1 MHNSKIKKKII
12 TLIGPT
18 ACNKTSTAVH
28 LIKKFPISIIG
39 VDSVQI
45 YKRFNIGSAK
55 PPKEILEKYKHHLV
69 DSADPE
75 NIFSVKDF
83 YDQAYRI
90 VIQAHSN
97 NRIPLLVGGTMM
109 YFNAL
114 FKGINN
120 IPEGNEAIRE
130 ELQRELDNRGVDKLF
145 NELKE
150 IDPESAKTIK
160 QNDKQRIMRALEVF
174 KISGKKISDFKKE
187 DTENIFEEF
196 EFINLGIFPSDRE
209 ILQARIRERIV
220 EMINMGLIK
229 EAQEIIKLDN
239 IAKNHPALNSINY
252 KEAIQVINGELDAS
266 ELEEKCVF
274 STRPLVKRQ
283 RTWMKKWEDLQCF
296 DLGAMDMAYD
306 ELKKHLNLL

>member
-1 MHNSKIKKKII
+1 MQNSKIKKKII

-18 ACNKTSTAVH
+18 ACDKTSTAVH

-55 PPKEILEKYKHHLV
+55 PPKGILEKYKHHLV
-69 DSADPE
+69 NTVDPE
-75 NIFSVKDF
+75 NIFSVKNF

-90 VIQAHSN
+90 VIQAHLN

-114 FKGINN
+114 FKGIND

-130 ELQRELDNRGVDKLF
+130 ELQQELDDTGVDKLF

-160 QNDKQRIMRALEVF
+160 ENDKQRIIRALEVF
-174 KISGKKISDFKKE
+174 KISGKKISHFKKE
-187 DTENIFEEF
+187 TTENIFEEF
-196 EFINLGIFPSDRE
+196 EFINIGIFPSDRD
-209 ILQARIRERIV
+209 ILQVRIRERIV
-220 EMINMGLIK
+220 EMISMGLIK
-229 EAQEIIKLDN
+229 EAQEIIKLEN

-266 ELEEKCVF
+266 ELEEKCVI
-274 STRPLVKRQ
+274 STRQLAKRQ
-283 RTWMKKWEDLQCF
+283 LTWMRSFNFSKTF
-296 DLGAMDMAYD
+296 DINSAIEIEKYL
-306 ELKKHLNLL
+306 EEQIF

>member
-28 LIKKFPISIIG
+28 LVKKFPISIIG

-55 PPKEILEKYKHHLV
+55 PPKEILEKYRPHLV

-90 VIQAHSN
+90 VMQAHSS

-114 FKGINN
+114 FKGIND

-145 NELKE
+145 NEMKE

-220 EMINMGLIK
+220 EMINMGLIR

-252 KEAIQVINGELDAS
+252 KEAIQVINGELDAN
-266 ELEEKCVF
+266 ELEEKCVI
-274 STRPLVKRQ
+274 STRQLVKRQ
-283 RTWMKKWEDLQCF
+283 LTWMRSFNFSKTF
-296 DLGAMDMAYD
+296 DINSPIEIEKYL
-306 ELKKHLNLL
+306 EEQIF

>member
-1 MHNSKIKKKII
+1 MQNSKIKKKII

-18 ACNKTSTAVH
+18 ACDKTSTAVH

-55 PPKEILEKYKHHLV
+55 PPKGILEKYKHHLV
-69 DSADPE
+69 NTVDPK
-75 NIFSVKDF
+75 NIFSVKNF

-90 VIQAHSN
+90 VIQAHLN

-114 FKGINN
+114 FKGIND

-130 ELQRELDNRGVDKLF
+130 ELQQELDDTGVDKLF

-160 QNDKQRIMRALEVF
+160 ENDKQRIMRALEVF

-187 DTENIFEEF
+187 TTENIFEEF
-196 EFINLGIFPSDRE
+196 EFINIGIFPSDRD
-209 ILQARIRERIV
+209 ILQVRIRERIV

-229 EAQEIIKLDN
+229 EAQEIIKLEN

-266 ELEEKCVF
+266 ELEEKCVI
-274 STRPLVKRQ
+274 STRQLAKRQ
-283 RTWMKKWEDLQCF
+283 LTWMRSFNFSKTF
-296 DLGAMDMAYD
+296 DINSAIEIEKYL
-306 ELKKHLNLL
+306 EEQIF

>member
-28 LIKKFPISIIG
+28 LIKKLPISIIG

-55 PPKEILEKYKHHLV
+55 PPNEILEKYKHHLV
-69 DSADPE
+69 DSTDPE

-90 VIQAHSN
+90 VMQAHSN

-109 YFNAL
+109 YFNAV
-114 FKGINN
+114 FKGIND
-120 IPEGNEAIRE
+120 IPEGHETLRE

-150 IDPESAKTIK
+150 IDPESAQTIK
-160 QNDKQRIMRALEVF
+160 ENDKQRIMRALEVF

-220 EMINMGLIK
+220 EMINMGLIR

-252 KEAIQVINGELDAS
+252 KEAIQVINGELDAN
-266 ELEEKCVF
+266 ELEEKCAI
-274 STRPLVKRQ
+274 STRQLVKRQ
-283 RTWMKKWEDLQCF
+283 LTWMRSFNFSKTF
-296 DLGAMDMAYD
+296 DINSAIEIEKYL
-306 ELKKHLNLL
+306 EEQIF

>member
-55 PPKEILEKYKHHLV
+55 PPKKILEKYKHHLV

-90 VIQAHSN
+90 VVQAHSN

-150 IDPESAKTIK
+150 IDPDSAKTIK

-220 EMINMGLIK
+220 EMINMGLIR

-252 KEAIQVINGELDAS
+252 KEAIQVINGELDS
-266 ELEEKCVF
+266 NELEEKCAI
-274 STRPLVKRQ
+274 STRQLVKRQ
-283 RTWMKKWEDLQCF
+283 LTWMRSFNFSKTF
-296 DLGAMDMAYD
+296 DINSAIEIEKYL
-306 ELKKHLNLL
+306 EERIF

>member
-1 MHNSKIKKKII
+1 MQNSKNKKKLI

-28 LIKKFPISIIG
+28 LIKKFQISIIG

-83 YDQAYRI
+83 YDQACRI
-90 VIQAHSN
+90 VMQAHSN

-114 FKGINN
+114 FKGIND

-145 NELKE
+145 NKLKE

-160 QNDKQRIMRALEVF
+160 ENDKQRIMRALEVF

-196 EFINLGIFPSDRE
+196 ELINLGIFPSDRE

-220 EMINMGLIK
+220 EMINMGLIR
-229 EAQEIIKLDN
+229 EVQEIIKLDN

-252 KEAIQVINGELDAS
+252 KEAIQVINGQLDVS
-266 ELEEKCVF
+266 KLEEKCVI
-274 STRPLVKRQ
+274 STRQLVKRQ
-283 RTWMKKWEDLQCF
+283 LTWMRSFNFSKTF
-296 DLGAMDMAYD
+296 DINSAIEIEKYL
-306 ELKKHLNLL
+306 EEKFF

>member
-69 DSADPE
+69 DSVDPE
-75 NIFSVKDF
+75 NIFSVKNF
-83 YDQAYRI
+83 YDQAFRI
-90 VIQAHSN
+90 VKQAHSN
-97 NRIPLLVGGTMM
+97 NTIPLLVGGTMM

-187 DTENIFEEF
+187 DTENIFKEF

-220 EMINMGLIK
+220 EMINMGLIR
-229 EAQEIIKLDN
+229 EVQEIIKLDN

-252 KEAIQVINGELDAS
+252 KEAIQVINGELDAN
-266 ELEEKCVF
+266 ELEEKCAI
-274 STRPLVKRQ
+274 STRQLVKRQ
-283 RTWMKKWEDLQCF
+283 LTWMRSFNFSKTF
-296 DLGAMDMAYD
+296 DINSAIEIEKYL
-306 ELKKHLNLL
+306 EEQIF

>member
-1 MHNSKIKKKII
+1 MQNSKIKKKII

-90 VIQAHSN
+90 VMQAQSN
-97 NRIPLLVGGTMM
+97 NMIPLFVGGTMM

-114 FKGINN
+114 FKGIND
-120 IPEGNEAIRE
+120 IPEGNETIRV

-150 IDPESAKTIK
+150 IDPESAKIIK
-160 QNDKQRIMRALEVF
+160 ENDKQRIIRALEVF

-187 DTENIFEEF
+187 DTQNIFEEF
-196 EFINLGIFPSDRE
+196 EFINIGIFPGDRE
-209 ILQARIRERIV
+209 ILEARIRERIV

-252 KEAIQVINGELDAS
+252 KEAIQVINGELDAN
-266 ELEEKCVF
+266 ELEEKCVI
-274 STRPLVKRQ
+274 STRQLVKRQ
-283 RTWMKKWEDLQCF
+283 LTWMRSFNFSKTF
-296 DLGAMDMAYD
+296 DINSAIKIEKYL
-306 ELKKHLNLL
+306 EEQVFLK

>member
-1 MHNSKIKKKII
+1 LQNSNIKKKII

-18 ACNKTSTAVH
+18 ASGKTSTAIH
-28 LIKKFPISIIG
+28 LIKKIPISIIG

-55 PPKEILEKYKHHLV
+55 PPKEILEKYNHHLV
-69 DSADPE
+69 DCVDPE

-83 YDQAYRI
+83 YDQAYEI
-90 VIQAHSN
+90 VTQEHSN

-114 FKGINN
+114 FKGIND

-130 ELQRELDNRGVDKLF
+130 ELQQELDKRGVDKLF

-160 QNDKQRIMRALEVF
+160 ENDKQRIMRALEVF

-187 DTENIFEEF
+187 DAENIFEEF

-209 ILQARIRERIV
+209 ILQARIRERIL

-229 EAQEIIKLDN
+229 ETQEIIKSDN
-239 IAKNHPALNSINY
+239 ITKNHPALNAINY
-252 KEAIQVINGELDAS
+252 KEAIQVINGELNSS
-266 ELEEKCVF
+266 ELEEKCVI
-274 STRPLVKRQ
+274 STRQLVKRQ
-283 RTWMKKWEDLQCF
+283 LTWMRSFNFSKTF
-296 DLGAMDMAYD
+296 DTNSAVEIEKYL
-306 ELKKHLNLL
+306 EEQTF

>member
-1 MHNSKIKKKII
+1 M
-12 TLIGPT
+12 IGPT

-28 LIKKFPISIIG
+28 LVKKFPISIIG

-83 YDQAYRI
+83 YDQACRI
-90 VIQAHSN
+90 VMQAHSN

-145 NELKE
+145 NKLKE

-160 QNDKQRIMRALEVF
+160 ENDKQRIMRALEVF

-196 EFINLGIFPSDRE
+196 ELINLGIFPSDRE
-209 ILQARIRERIV
+209 ILQARIRERII
-220 EMINMGLIK
+220 EMINMGLIR

-252 KEAIQVINGELDAS
+252 KEAIQVINGELDAN
-266 ELEEKCVF
+266 ELEEKCAI
-274 STRPLVKRQ
+274 STRQLVKRQ
-283 RTWMKKWEDLQCF
+283 LTWMRSFNFSKTF
-296 DLGAMDMAYD
+296 DINSAIEIEKYL
-306 ELKKHLNLL
+306 EEQIF

>member
-1 MHNSKIKKKII
+1 M
-12 TLIGPT
+12 IGPT
-18 ACNKTSTAVH
+18 ACNKTSTAVY
-28 LIKKFPISIIG
+28 LTKKFPISIIG

-55 PPKEILEKYKHHLV
+55 PTKEILEKYKHHLV

-75 NIFSVKDF
+75 NIFSVKNF

-90 VIQAHSN
+90 VKQAHSKN
-97 NRIPLLVGGTMM
+97 MIPLLVGGTMM

-114 FKGINN
+114 FKGIND

-130 ELQRELDNRGVDKLF
+130 ELQRELDKKGLDRLF

-150 IDPESAKTIK
+150 IDPESAKIIK
-160 QNDKQRIMRALEVF
+160 ENDKQRIIRALEVF

-196 EFINLGIFPSDRE
+196 EFINVGIFPGDRE
-209 ILQARIRERIV
+209 ILEARIRERIV

-229 EAQEIIKLDN
+229 EAQEIIKLEN

-252 KEAIQVINGELDAS
+252 KEAIQVINGELDSS
-266 ELEEKCVF
+266 ELEEKCVI
-274 STRPLVKRQ
+274 STRQLVKRQ
-283 RTWMKKWEDLQCF
+283 LTWMRSFNFSKIF
-296 DLGAMDMAYD
+296 DTNSAIEIEKYL
-306 ELKKHLNLL
+306 EEQIF

>member
-45 YKRFNIGSAK
+45 YKGFNIGSAK

-120 IPEGNEAIRE
+120 IPERNEAIRE

-187 DTENIFEEF
+187 DIENIFEEF
-196 EFINLGIFPSDRE
+196 EFINLGIFPNDRE

-220 EMINMGLIK
+220 EMINMGLIR

-252 KEAIQVINGELDAS
+252 KEAIQVINGELDAN
-266 ELEEKCVF
+266 ELEEKCAI
-274 STRPLVKRQ
+274 STRQLVKRQ
-283 RTWMKKWEDLQCF
+283 LTWMRSFNFSKTF
-296 DLGAMDMAYD
+296 DINSAIEIEKYL
-306 ELKKHLNLL
+306 EEQIF

>member
-1 MHNSKIKKKII
+1 MQNSKTKKKII

-55 PPKEILEKYKHHLV
+55 PPQEILEKYKHYLV
-69 DSADPE
+69 DSADPG

-90 VIQAHSN
+90 VMQAHSN

-130 ELQRELDNRGVDKLF
+130 ELQRELDNRGVGKLF
-145 NELKE
+145 NDLKE

-160 QNDKQRIMRALEVF
+160 ENDKQRIMRALEVF
-174 KISGKKISDFKKE
+174 KISGKRISDFKKE
-187 DTENIFEEF
+187 TAENIFEEF
-196 EFINLGIFPSDRE
+196 EFINIGIFPNDRE
-209 ILQARIRERIV
+209 ILQVRIRERI
-220 EMINMGLIK
+220 EDMINMGLIR
-229 EAQEIIKLDN
+229 EAQKIIKLKN

-252 KEAIQVINGELDAS
+252 KEAIQVINRELDAS
-266 ELEEKCVF
+266 ELEEKCVI
-274 STRPLVKRQ
+274 STRQLVKRQ
-283 RTWMKKWEDLQCF
+283 LTWMRSFNFSKTF
-296 DLGAMDMAYD
+296 DTNSAAEIEKYL
-306 ELKKHLNLL
+306 EENIF

>member
-1 MHNSKIKKKII
+1 MHKSKIKKKII

-150 IDPESAKTIK
+150 IDPDSAKTIK

-209 ILQARIRERIV
+209 ILQVRIRERIE

-229 EAQEIIKLDN
+229 EAQEIIKLDS

-252 KEAIQVINGELDAS
+252 KEAIQVINGELDANK
-266 ELEEKCVF
+266 LEEKCAI
-274 STRPLVKRQ
+274 STRQLVKRQ
-283 RTWMKKWEDLQCF
+283 LTWMRSFNFSKTFDINSAIEIEKYLEDQIF
-296 DLGAMDMAYD
+296 
-306 ELKKHLNLL
+306 

>member
-1 MHNSKIKKKII
+1 MQNSKIKKKII

-55 PPKEILEKYKHHLV
+55 PPKEILEKHKHHLV
-69 DSADPE
+69 DSTDPE

-83 YDQAYRI
+83 YDQACRI
-90 VIQAHSN
+90 VMQAHSN

-114 FKGINN
+114 FKGIND

-130 ELQRELDNRGVDKLF
+130 ELQRELDNIGVDKLF
-145 NELKE
+145 KKLKK

-160 QNDKQRIMRALEVF
+160 ENDKQRIMRALEVF

-187 DTENIFEEF
+187 DAENIYEEF
-196 EFINLGIFPSDRE
+196 EFINVGIFPSDRE
-209 ILQARIRERIV
+209 ILQVRIRERVV
-220 EMINMGLIK
+220 EMINMGLTK
-229 EAQEIIKLDN
+229 EAHEIIKLEN

-252 KEAIQVINGELDAS
+252 KEAIQVINGELDAR
-266 ELEEKCVF
+266 ELEEKCII
-274 STRPLVKRQ
+274 STRQLVKRQ
-283 RTWMKKWEDLQCF
+283 LTWMRGFNFSKTF
-296 DLGAMDMAYD
+296 DINSAIEIEKYL
-306 ELKKHLNLL
+306 EEQIF

>member
-1 MHNSKIKKKII
+1 M
-12 TLIGPT
+12 IGPT

-114 FKGINN
+114 FNGIND

-130 ELQRELDNRGVDKLF
+130 KLQRELDNRGVHKLF

-150 IDPESAKTIK
+150 IDPESAKTVK
-160 QNDKQRIMRALEVF
+160 KNDKQRIMRALEVF

-220 EMINMGLIK
+220 EMINMGLIR

-252 KEAIQVINGELDAS
+252 KEAIQVINGELDAN
-266 ELEEKCVF
+266 ELEEKCAI
-274 STRPLVKRQ
+274 STRQLVKRQ
-283 RTWMKKWEDLQCF
+283 LTWMRSFNFSKTF
-296 DLGAMDMAYD
+296 DINSAIEIEKYL
-306 ELKKHLNLL
+306 EEQIF

>member
-1 MHNSKIKKKII
+1 LQNSKIKKKII

-18 ACNKTSTAVH
+18 ACNKTSTAVY
-28 LIKKFPISIIG
+28 LTKKFPISIIG

-55 PPKEILEKYKHHLV
+55 PTKEILEKYKHHLV

-75 NIFSVKDF
+75 NIFSVKNF

-90 VIQAHSN
+90 VKQAHSKN
-97 NRIPLLVGGTMM
+97 MIPLLVGGTMM

-114 FKGINN
+114 FKGIND
-120 IPEGNEAIRE
+120 IPEGNKAIRE
-130 ELQRELDNRGVDKLF
+130 ELQRELDKKGVDRLF

-150 IDPESAKTIK
+150 IDPESVKTIK
-160 QNDKQRIMRALEVF
+160 ENDKQRIMRALEVF

-187 DTENIFEEF
+187 DAENIFEEF
-196 EFINLGIFPSDRE
+196 DFINLGIFPSDKE

-229 EAQEIIKLDN
+229 EAQEIIKSEN

-252 KEAIQVINGELDAS
+252 KEAIQVINGELDSS
-266 ELEEKCVF
+266 ELEEKCVI
-274 STRPLVKRQ
+274 STRQLVKRQ
-283 RTWMKKWEDLQCF
+283 LTWMRSFNFSKTF
-296 DLGAMDMAYD
+296 DTNSAIEIEKYL
-306 ELKKHLNLL
+306 EEQIF

>member
-1 MHNSKIKKKII
+1 MHNSRIKKKII

-69 DSADPE
+69 DSTDPE

-83 YDQAYRI
+83 YDQAYKI
-90 VIQAHSN
+90 VLQAHSN
-97 NRIPLLVGGTMM
+97 NRIPFLVGGTMM

-114 FKGINN
+114 FKGIND

-145 NELKE
+145 NEMKE

-160 QNDKQRIMRALEVF
+160 KNDKQRIMRALEVF

-187 DTENIFEEF
+187 DAENIYEEF
-196 EFINLGIFPSDRE
+196 EFINVGIFPSDRE
-209 ILQARIRERIV
+209 ILQARIRKRIV

-229 EAQEIIKLDN
+229 EAQEIIKIDN

-252 KEAIQVINGELDAS
+252 KEAIQVINGELDAN
-266 ELEEKCVF
+266 ELEEKCVI
-274 STRPLVKRQ
+274 STRQLVKRQ
-283 RTWMKKWEDLQCF
+283 LTWMRGFNFSQTF
-296 DLGAMDMAYD
+296 DINSAIEIEKYL
-306 ELKKHLNLL
+306 EEQIF

>member
-1 MHNSKIKKKII
+1 M
-12 TLIGPT
+12 IGPT
-18 ACNKTSTAVH
+18 ACNKTSNAVH

-55 PPKEILEKYKHHLV
+55 PPKEILEKYKHYLV

-97 NRIPLLVGGTMM
+97 NMIPLFVGGTMM

-114 FKGINN
+114 FKGIND
-120 IPEGNEAIRE
+120 IPEGNETIRV

-150 IDPESAKTIK
+150 IDPESAKIIK
-160 QNDKQRIMRALEVF
+160 ENDKQRIIRALEVF

-196 EFINLGIFPSDRE
+196 EFINVGIFPGDRE
-209 ILQARIRERIV
+209 ILEARIRERIV

-229 EAQEIIKLDN
+229 EAQEITKLDN

-252 KEAIQVINGELDAS
+252 KEAIQVINGELDSS
-266 ELEEKCVF
+266 ELEEKCVI
-274 STRPLVKRQ
+274 STRQLVKRQ
-283 RTWMKKWEDLQCF
+283 LTWMRSFNFSKTF
-296 DLGAMDMAYD
+296 DTNSAIEIEKYL
-306 ELKKHLNLL
+306 EEQIF

>member
-1 MHNSKIKKKII
+1 
-12 TLIGPT
+12 
-18 ACNKTSTAVH
+18 
-28 LIKKFPISIIG
+28 
-39 VDSVQI
+39 
-45 YKRFNIGSAK
+45 
-55 PPKEILEKYKHHLV
+55 
-69 DSADPE
+69 
-75 NIFSVKDF
+75 
-83 YDQAYRI
+83 
-90 VIQAHSN
+90 
-97 NRIPLLVGGTMM
+97 MM

-130 ELQRELDNRGVDKLF
+130 ELQRELDNRGVGKLF

-196 EFINLGIFPSDRE
+196 EFINLGVFPSDRE

-220 EMINMGLIK
+220 EMINMGLIR
-229 EAQEIIKLDN
+229 EVQEIIKLDN

-252 KEAIQVINGELDAS
+252 KEVIQVINGELDAN
-266 ELEEKCVF
+266 ELEEKCVI
-274 STRPLVKRQ
+274 STRQLVKRQ
-283 RTWMKKWEDLQCF
+283 LTWMRSFNFSKTF
-296 DLGAMDMAYD
+296 DINSAIEIEKYL
-306 ELKKHLNLL
+306 EEQIF